1 MVTMNGNWW
10 TSAESPESPTINFM
24 GGLWLWL
31 AHHNQMDLGLCDFA
45 MLISRLTRLWNT
57 GTDNG

>member
-10 TSAESPESPTINFM
+10 TFAESPESPITIFT

-31 AHHNQMDLGLCDFA
+31 AHHSLMDLGL
-45 MLISRLTRLWNT
+45 
-57 GTDNG
+57 

>member
-10 TSAESPESPTINFM
+10 TSAESPESPITNIM

-31 AHHNQMDLGLCDFA
+31 AHHSLMDLGL
-45 MLISRLTRLWNT
+45 
-57 GTDNG
+57 